1 VESFG
6 TLTAAYAVS
15 ALFYVF
21 ACLFYA
27 ETSATQYAKVIGL
40 HTDLAATICMMDSA
54 DEWHSALLDH
64 HVILTTA
71 SAFLTALKVHQISFA
86 KINLVV
92 FDDCHLA
99 ARPGQ
104 AYSEIVDILFSG
116 KGKLNSSG
124 PPLVL
129 GLTTSILDDIVTPTD
144 LDLHLTNIENSLR
157 SRIEMTSDAVMAD
170 PYGLRPRES
179 VVECEEYNDTTGL
192 ITELSGKLKSALDFI
207 NDVRLTGDTGDDAA
221 ADDVKTTAKLVLTE
235 TERVLAELG
244 PWCAARVAA
253 AFVHQLAKLDKPS
266 SDYRHT
272 MLCLAATVLR
282 SIEKTVDILFDRQV
296 QTLEDFGLFMSPK
309 ALKLIDVLRECK
321 PDDNFVIMSGDF
333 DGDFQSDEEYNDSE
347 DSMDDEPNEASA
359 NTQKSKSSC
368 VQKIAAGR
376 SDKNSGSS
384 GQHYIAVRRSA
395 CTGNSDGGTQAEM
408 TPDNEGIC
416 GIVFVSHRHI
426 AFALNKL
433 IVELCNWDPDLYF
446 VRSHYIA
453 GYVPSSATMSD
464 AQRQKQENVLRKF
477 RQREYNV
484 LVATTALEEGVDLPR
499 CNLVVRFDRPTSYC
513 SYMLSKVIC

>member
-1 VESFG
+1 M
-6 TLTAAYAVS
+6 
-15 ALFYVF
+15 
-21 ACLFYA
+21 
-27 ETSATQYAKVIGL
+27 VIGL
-40 HTDLAATICMMDSA
+40 HTDLSATICLGESA
-54 DEWHSALLDH
+54 DEWRYALLHH

-71 SAFLTALKVHQISFA
+71 SAFTAAFNELQISF
-86 KINLVV
+86 KHINLVV

-104 AYSEIVDILFSG
+104 RYAEIVDILCSS
-116 KGKLNSSG
+116 KCKLNSSES
-124 PPLVL
+124 PLIL
-129 GLTTSILDDIVTPTD
+129 GLTTSILEDILTPTD
-144 LDLHLTNIENSLR
+144 LNQHLTNIEKSLR

-192 ITELSGKLKSALDFI
+192 ISVLSKKLKSALDFI
-207 NDVRLTGDTGDDAA
+207 NDVQITEDAGDDATP
-221 ADDVKTTAKLVLTE
+221 DDVKTTAKLVLTE

-266 SDYRHT
+266 SNFRHT
-272 MLCLAATVLR
+272 LLCLAATVLR
-282 SIEKTVDILFDRQV
+282 SVEKTVEILFDRQV

-309 ALKLIDVLRECK
+309 AKKLIDVLRESK

-333 DGDFQSDEEYNDSE
+333 DGDFQSDEECNDSE
-347 DSMDDEPNEASA
+347 DSMDDESGEASA
-359 NTQKSKSSC
+359 ITQKNKSGC

-376 SDKNSGSS
+376 NDKNCGSS

-395 CTGNSDGGTQAEM
+395 CTGNSDGGTQAEL

-416 GIVFVSHRHI
+416 GIIFVSHRHI

-453 GYVPSSATMSD
+453 GYVPSNSSMSD

-513 SYMLSKVIC
+513 SYMLSKVVCWFIFFSL